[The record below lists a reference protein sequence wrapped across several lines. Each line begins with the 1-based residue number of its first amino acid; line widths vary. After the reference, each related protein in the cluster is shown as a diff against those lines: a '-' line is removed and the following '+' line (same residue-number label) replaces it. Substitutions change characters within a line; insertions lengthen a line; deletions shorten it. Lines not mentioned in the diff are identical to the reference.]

1 MEAATAAMGGV
12 RVALRVAVAARGVTQ
27 VLVAMVDR
35 AAPVVVLL
43 GQAVVAVAV
52 LLKAVDI
59 TLAVVAEW
67 VFLVKAPMALAE

>member
-1 MEAATAAMGGV
+1 
-12 RVALRVAVAARGVTQ
+12 
-27 VLVAMVDR
+27 MVDR